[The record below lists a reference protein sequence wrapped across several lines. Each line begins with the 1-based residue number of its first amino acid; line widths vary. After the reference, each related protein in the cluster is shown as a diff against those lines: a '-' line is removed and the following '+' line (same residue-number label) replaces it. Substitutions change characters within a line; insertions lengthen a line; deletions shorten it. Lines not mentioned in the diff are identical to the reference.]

1 MSITLLIAVPL
12 ITAFVSILVKKIAP
26 FMLIAVSLFNVISLD
41 FFTKGAVSIGN
52 FAAPFGIELVL
63 DDMSLMALYVVNILF
78 FIVVAINFRDYKKL
92 ASILLVALAGL
103 NGLLLTGDLFNL
115 FVFLEI
121 SAIAGYLITT
131 TNKKPLA
138 TFHYLVVGT
147 IGSSLYLLGLII
159 LYSMFGTLNM
169 ADISRVMSI
178 TNMDLSVVAIPFLLM
193 FIGFG
198 VEVKLLPF
206 NAWVKNIL
214 GTSNTLSGPMI
225 ASVYASAMALVFGRL
240 LTSVFIISDSLMMI
254 IMIILVV
261 SITAGEA
268 MAYAS
273 TKVKDILLYSSIAQA
288 AIAVTVFTLGYTGF
302 GVLLVSLN
310 GFSKLILFL
319 VVTIAEK
326 QTGSDETEDLKGIF
340 SENKLIGIGFTIASL
355 SMLGLPLFAGFV
367 VKMNILINMV
377 DNALVWLVV
386 VILASSVVEGVYFVK
401 LLTKLWHSENPKRV
415 QFSVQVVYTVIVI
428 ALLLVLFGVYTT
440 PLTDYANSLMR
451 IVGGG
456 F

>member
-1 MSITLLIAVPL
+1 MNITLLIAIPL
-12 ITAFVSILVKKIAP
+12 ITAFVSILSKKIAP
-26 FMLIAVSLFNVISLD
+26 YMLILVALFNVVSLD
-41 FFTKGAVSIGN
+41 FYSKGAVYIGN

-63 DDMSLMALYVVNILF
+63 DNLSLLALYVVNILF
-78 FIVVAINFRDYKKL
+78 FLVVVINYREFKKL
-92 ASILLVALAGL
+92 SSILLVALAGL

-121 SAIAGYLITT
+121 TAIAGYLITT

-147 IGSSLYLLGLII
+147 VGSSLYLLGLII

-169 ADISRVMSI
+169 S
-178 TNMDLSVVAIPFLLM
+178 DLSTVMNSGNMHVSIVAIPFLLM

-225 ASVYASAMALVFGRL
+225 ASVYASAMAFVFGRL
-240 LTSVFIISDSLMMI
+240 LTEVFIISDSLMMI
-254 IMIILVV
+254 ITIILVV

-273 TKVKDILLYSSIAQA
+273 TKVKDIMLYSSIAQA
-288 AIAVTVFTLGYTGF
+288 AIAVMVFTLGYTGF

-310 GFSKLILFL
+310 GFSKLVLFL
-319 VVTIAEK
+319 VITIAEK
-326 QTGSDETEDLKGIF
+326 QTGSDEIEDLKGIF
-340 SENKLIGIGFTIASL
+340 AENKLIGIGFTIASL
-355 SMLGLPLFAGFV
+355 SMLGLPLFAGFI
-367 VKMNILINMV
+367 VKMNILINMI
-377 DNALVWLVV
+377 DSAKVWMVV

-401 LLTKLWHSENPKRV
+401 LLTQLWHSESAQKV
-415 QFSVQVVYTVIVI
+415 QFSVQVIYTVIVI
-428 ALLLVLFGVYTT
+428 SFLLVLFGVYTA
-440 PLTDYANSLMR
+440 PLTDYANSLVQV
-451 IVGGG
+451 IGGG

>member
-1 MSITLLIAVPL
+1 MSVTLLIAVPL
-12 ITAFVSILVKKIAP
+12 ITAFISILFKRVAP
-26 FMLIAVSLFNVISLD
+26 YMLVIVSLFTILSLD
-41 FFTKGAVSIGN
+41 FYELGNVFIGN

-63 DDMSLMALYVVNILF
+63 DNMSLLALYVVNILF
-78 FIVVAINFRDYKKL
+78 FLVVVINLFDYKKL

-147 IGSSLYLLGLII
+147 VGSSLYLLGLII
-159 LYSMFGTLNM
+159 LYAMFGTLNM
-169 ADISRVMSI
+169 SDLASTMSAG
-178 TNMDLSVVAIPFLLM
+178 NMHLSVVAIPFLLM

-254 IMIILVV
+254 ITVILVV

-302 GVLLVSLN
+302 GILLVSLN
-310 GFSKLILFL
+310 GFSKLVLFL
-319 VVTIAEK
+319 VITIAEK
-326 QTGSDETEDLKGIF
+326 QTESDEIEDLKGIF
-340 SENKLIGIGFTIASL
+340 SNNKLIGLAFTVAVL

-367 VKMNILINMV
+367 VKMNILINMI
-377 DNALVWLVV
+377 NSTRIWLVV

-401 LLTKLWHSENPKRV
+401 LLTKLWHSDSRQEV
-415 QFSVQVVYTVIVI
+415 TFTVQVIYTVVVI
-428 ALLLVLFGVYTT
+428 AVLLVALGLYTT
-440 PLTDYANSLMR
+440 PLSDYANSLVT
-451 IVGGG
+451 IIGGG